1 MKPLNQL
8 DPKLSARLERQHE
21 IGVTLGSK
29 IGQLMLGDRA
39 KNRSI
44 ASNDAGSLPT
54 AKTNAILKKQA
65 AAKLYLEQKAVYNL
79 IKR

>member
-1 MKPLNQL
+1 
-8 DPKLSARLERQHE
+8 
-21 IGVTLGSK
+21 
-29 IGQLMLGDRA
+29 MLGDRA

-79 IKR
+79 IKRSNDTISVNQGGEVSNPTCCSDPQRCKTQVLDL